1 MANFCERLNSLVNE
15 RKSANYGITNEKIA
29 EDVGISSS
37 ALSNY
42 LHGGRTP
49 QGQTLR
55 MFAKYFGVSVDY
67 LQGLSDVPS
76 VDISIQQICE
86 RTGLSQTALEFLQ
99 ERQNAEKLRPDAP
112 FSSPEIKVINQII
125 EEYAT
130 AKAPEKTVLF
140 SMMRLLDIPRQWL
153 GNATTY
159 ITVETLFENGSKR
172 QEGNFNEKT
181 DAIEYLETIL
191 AHQIAERMIKLSKG
205 EGEHG

>member
-1 MANFCERLNSLVNE
+1 MNEWKKIGERVRHEREVAGMTMEALAAEIGTTRQTISRWERGDGVEITLNMLVRLCNIFNCEM
-15 RKSANYGITNEKIA
+15 G
-29 EDVGISSS
+29 
-37 ALSNY
+37 Y
-42 LHGGRTP
+42 LLCEYDCKTRAAT
-49 QGQTLR
+49 
-55 MFAKYFGVSVDY
+55 
-67 LQGLSDVPS
+67 
-76 VDISIQQICE
+76 DIQRE
-86 RTGLSQTALEFLQ
+86 TGLSQTALEFMQ
-99 ERQNAEKLRPDAP
+99 ERQNTDKLRPDAP
-112 FSSPEIKVINQII
+112 FSSPEVKVINRIV

-130 AKAPEKTVLF
+130 AKDPKKTALF
-140 SMMRLLDIPRQWL
+140 SMMRLFDIPRQWL

>member
-1 MANFCERLNSLVNE
+1 MANFCERLNRLVNE
-15 RKSANYGITNEKIA
+15 RKSANYGMTNKKIA
-29 EDVGISSS
+29 DEVGISDT

-42 LHGGRTP
+42 LGGKRTP

-55 MFAKYFGVSVDY
+55 IFAKYFGVSVDY
-67 LQGLSDVPS
+67 LQGLSDIPS
-76 VDISIQQICE
+76 IDISIQQICE
-86 RTGLSQTALEFLQ
+86 RTGLSQTALEFMQ
-99 ERQNAEKLRPDAP
+99 ERQNTDKLRPDAP
-112 FSSPEIKVINQII
+112 FSSPEVKVINRIV

-130 AKAPEKTVLF
+130 AKDPKKTALF
-140 SMMRLLDIPRQWL
+140 SMMRLFDIPRQWL

>member
-1 MANFCERLNSLVNE
+1 MANFCERLNCLVKE
-15 RKSANYGITNEKIA
+15 QTSANYGMTKEKIA
-29 EDVGISSS
+29 KSVGISSS

-42 LHGGRTP
+42 LSGTRTP
-49 QGQTLR
+49 QGGTLR
-55 MFAKYFGVSVDY
+55 MLAKYFNVSVDY

-76 VDISIQQICE
+76 IDISIQQICK
-86 RTGLSQTALEFLQ
+86 RTGLSQTALEFMQ
-99 ERQNAEKLRPDAP
+99 ERQNTEKLRPDAP
-112 FSSPEIKVINQII
+112 FTSPEIKVINQIV

-130 AKAPEKTVLF
+130 AKDPEKTVLF

-159 ITVETLFENGSKR
+159 ITVETLLENGSKHKN
-172 QEGNFNEKT
+172 ESFAEKT

-205 EGEHG
+205 DREHG